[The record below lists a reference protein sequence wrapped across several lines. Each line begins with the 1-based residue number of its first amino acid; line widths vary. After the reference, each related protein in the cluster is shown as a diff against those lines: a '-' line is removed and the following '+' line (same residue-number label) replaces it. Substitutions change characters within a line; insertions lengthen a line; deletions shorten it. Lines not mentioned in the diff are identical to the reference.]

1 MKKIVGLSL
10 TAALAAT
17 LALAGP
23 AIAQETKSASGQS
36 PTTITAPMY
45 ATPLTPEN
53 AEDYGYEI
61 RRDIDG
67 SYYGVPIGTAAGSKL
82 HATDALPI
90 NDASTRG
97 TVTGTCGSSYV
108 TFDSQRVV
116 RTGYYIKPSFG
127 DPLSHGW
134 HVAITSSIDAGSYDL
149 SGWAPIGWQSWNG
162 SRTVQEIALN
172 GQSLSAVAGGYTVT
186 SGGVCTSG
194 GPTASIVYY
203 G

>member
-1 MKKIVGLSL
+1 
-10 TAALAAT
+10 
-17 LALAGP
+17 
-23 AIAQETKSASGQS
+23 
-36 PTTITAPMY
+36 MY

-127 DPLSHGW
+127 DPLPSSRRKRN
-134 HVAITSSIDAGSYDL
+134 TS
-149 SGWAPIGWQSWNG
+149 
-162 SRTVQEIALN
+162 
-172 GQSLSAVAGGYTVT
+172 
-186 SGGVCTSG
+186 
-194 GPTASIVYY
+194 
-203 G
+203 

>member
-1 MKKIVGLSL
+1 M
-10 TAALAAT
+10 
-17 LALAGP
+17 ALAGP
-23 AIAQETKSASGQS
+23 AMAQETQSTSGQTA
-36 PTTITAPMY
+36 TTITAPMY
-45 ATPLTPEN
+45 ATPLTREN
-53 AEDYGYEI
+53 AADYGYEI
-61 RRDIDG
+61 RQEVDG

-90 NDASTRG
+90 NDVSARG

-116 RTGYYIKPSFG
+116 RTGYYINPSFG
-127 DPLSHGW
+127 NPLSHGW
-134 HVAITSSIDAGSYDL
+134 HIAITSSIDAGSYDL
-149 SGWAPIGWQSWNG
+149 SGWAPIGYQSWNG

-186 SGGVCTSG
+186 SGGICTSG
-194 GPTASIVYY
+194 GPTASIVYH